1 MKKLRRNIILQL
13 GDKGVPHIIE
23 DQSTVQVVVPGMA
36 RSNEPIFSHAF
47 ISFLATRLW
56 LVYISIC
63 AYHIISNTSSSPMEA
78 HLYELSKNISPI
90 PNISPLTH

>member
-1 MKKLRRNIILQL
+1 MKKIRRNILQL

-56 LVYISIC
+56 LVYI
-63 AYHIISNTSSSPMEA
+63 YVRTYISGTTVVLPM
-78 HLYELSKNISPI
+78 
-90 PNISPLTH
+90 

>member
-1 MKKLRRNIILQL
+1 MKNRRNIILQP

-56 LVYISIC
+56 LVYTYIRT
-63 AYHIISNTSSSPMEA
+63 YHIISNTSSSPIEA
-78 HLYELSKNISPI
+78 HLHELSKNISPV
-90 PNISPLTH
+90 PNISLLTH

>member
-56 LVYISIC
+56 LVYI
-63 AYHIISNTSSSPMEA
+63 YVRTYISYY
-78 HLYELSKNISPI
+78 L
-90 PNISPLTH
+90 